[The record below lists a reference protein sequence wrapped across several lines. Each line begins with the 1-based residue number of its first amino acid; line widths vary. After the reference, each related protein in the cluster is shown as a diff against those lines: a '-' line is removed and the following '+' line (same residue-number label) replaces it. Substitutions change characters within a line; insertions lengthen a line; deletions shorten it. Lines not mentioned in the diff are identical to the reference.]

1 MPTNPVE
8 SAIVTIPLQR
18 HDDVSTVIMFREL
31 FELGVF
37 VNPVIPPASAREMGL
52 IRLSLMA
59 DHTPALLEEA
69 AEALLKV
76 FTDQD
81 QLPPEAD
88 EPPDGS
94 TV

>member
-1 MPTNPVE
+1 MAQASRALSSISGT
-8 SAIVTIPLQR
+8 
-18 HDDVSTVIMFREL
+18 
-31 FELGVF
+31 
-37 VNPVIPPASAREMGL
+37 PASAREMGL

-81 QLPPEAD
+81 QLPAETD
-88 EPPDGS
+88 QPPA
-94 TV
+94 